1 MNKKLTMIAAGI
13 GLALSAAPNV
23 AAAAPWTPIGQRV
36 ANLNVRIDQGVRN
49 GSLTRP
55 EAIRLRTQLR
65 DLQGLEARYRRG
77 GLTMAERGD
86 LDRRFDRLSAQVRFD
101 KHDRRGRW

>member
-13 GLALSAAPNV
+13 GLALSVPTV
-23 AAAAPWTPIGQRV
+23 AAAAPWVPVGQRV

-55 EAIRLRTQLR
+55 EAMRLRTQLR

-77 GLTMAERGD
+77 GLTIAERAD
-86 LDRRFDRLSAQVRFD
+86 LDRRFDRLSAQVRFE
-101 KHDRRGRW
+101 KHDRRARW

>member
-13 GLALSAAPNV
+13 GLALSVPTV
-23 AAAAPWTPIGQRV
+23 AAAAPWVPVGQRV

-55 EAIRLRTQLR
+55 EAMRLRTQLR

-77 GLTMAERGD
+77 GLTIAERAD
-86 LDRRFDRLSAQVRFD
+86 LDRRLDRLSAQVRFE
-101 KHDRRGRW
+101 KHDRRARW

>member
-13 GLALSAAPNV
+13 GLALSVPTV
-23 AAAAPWTPIGQRV
+23 AAAAPWVPVGQRV

-49 GSLTRP
+49 GSLTPP
-55 EAIRLRTQLR
+55 EAMRLRTQLR

-77 GLTMAERGD
+77 GLTIAERAD
-86 LDRRFDRLSAQVRFD
+86 LDRRFDRLSAQVRFE
-101 KHDRRGRW
+101 KHDRRARW

>member
-13 GLALSAAPNV
+13 GLALSMPSV
-23 AAAAPWTPIGQRV
+23 AAAAPWAPIGQRV

-49 GSLTRP
+49 GRLTRP
-55 EAIRLRTQLR
+55 EAMRLRSQLR

-77 GLTMAERGD
+77 GLTMSERAD
-86 LDRRFDRLSAQVRFD
+86 LDRRFDRLSAQVRFE